1 MGLFDKIFGNRQPRG
16 AGSRFATFDGYT
28 PIFTSWSGSIYENEL
43 VRSAI
48 DARARNF
55 SKLMIE
61 FSGTAKPS
69 LRTSLGK
76 APNPWQTWAQ
86 FLYRLSTIR
95 DVKGTAFVLPIFD
108 EFGAI
113 TGITTNVPTEW
124 ELVEFAGVPY
134 LRLTYETQE
143 GRRRA
148 AVELSKVGIF
158 TRHQYAS
165 DFFGSSNAPLQNT
178 MELLN
183 LQQQGTREAIQSGAA
198 YRFFGRVTNKTFND
212 DLVAYQREFN
222 TAHFSEGAGGGFL
235 AFPNNVDSLQ
245 QITTK
250 PYVLDAEQMTRI
262 DKNVYNYYGVNE
274 KILQNSATG
283 DDWAAFY
290 EGAIEPAGIQLAEI
304 LTRMLFTPREIANGA
319 AVTCTA
325 NRMQYLT
332 NADKLAV
339 SAQMAD
345 RGLMT
350 RNEIRTIWNLSPL
363 PDDIGNTLPIRGEY
377 YDLTKEKTNAEN
389 D

>member
-1 MGLFDKIFGNRQPRG
+1 MGLFEKIFGNRQPKG
-16 AGSRFATFDGYT
+16 SGSRFATFEGYV
-28 PIFTSWSGSIYENEL
+28 PVFHNWSGEIYENEI

-69 LRTSLGK
+69 LRASLAK
-76 APNPWQTWAQ
+76 APNPFQTWSQ

-95 DVKGTAFVLPIFD
+95 DVKGTAFILPMLD
-108 EFGAI
+108 DFGQIA
-113 TGITTNVPTEW
+113 GVTTSVPVEW
-124 ELVEFAGVPY
+124 ELVEFSGIPY
-134 LRLTYETQE
+134 LRLTYETPD
-143 GRRRA
+143 GRKRA
-148 AVELSKVGIF
+148 AVELDKVGIF

-165 DFFGSSNAPLQNT
+165 DFFGSSNAPLSNT
-178 MELLN
+178 MELIN
-183 LQQQGTREAIQSGAA
+183 VQNQGIKEAIHSGAA

-212 DLVAYQREFN
+212 DLVSYQKEFN
-222 TAHFSEGAGGGFL
+222 ASHFSSDAVGGFL
-235 AFPNNVDSLQ
+235 AFPNNVDSIQ

-250 PYVLDAEQMTRI
+250 PYVIDAEQMKRVDT
-262 DKNVYNYYGVNE
+262 NVFNYFGVNE
-274 KILQNSATG
+274 GILQNRATG

-350 RNEIRTIWNLSPL
+350 RNEIRTIWNLPPL
-363 PDDIGNTLPIRGEY
+363 PDEIGNALPVRGEY
-377 YDLTKEKTNAEN
+377 YDLNKTEEATNA
-389 D
+389 